1 MEKGVI
7 LYTTKMYASRHVTT
21 LTSAERIVQELLNLF
36 PDTSSVVDVGC
47 GVGTFLSVFKE
58 KGVKQVL
65 GLDGPW
71 VDPELLQVSPDE
83 FQVLNLETPHQLNRK
98 FDIAICFEVA
108 EHISASKANNFITY
122 LCELSD
128 VVIFSAAIPAQG
140 GNGHVNEQWQSYW
153 VEIFENLG
161 MQTYDIVRPKIWDDD
176 SVLFWYRQN
185 TLVFTRNKL
194 VHDFARPAKS
204 LNIVHPLCYE
214 SKLPAN
220 NGYLKNLI
228 LALIPNVRTLEAIRT
243 VFERARFLKK

>member
-1 MEKGVI
+1 
-7 LYTTKMYASRHVTT
+7 MYASRHVTT
-21 LTSAERIVQELLNLF
+21 LTSAERIVGELVNLF

-58 KGVKQVL
+58 KGIKQVL

-71 VDPELLQVSPDE
+71 VESELLQILSDE
-83 FQVLNLETPHQLNRK
+83 FQVLDLENPIQLNRK
-98 FDIAICFEVA
+98 FDMAICFEVA
-108 EHISASKANNFITY
+108 EHISASKAINFVAY

-153 VEIFENLG
+153 AQIFETFG
-161 MQTYDIVRPKIWDDD
+161 MRTYDIVRPKIWDDE

-194 VHDFARPAKS
+194 VQEFDRITKN
-204 LNIVHPLCYE
+204 LNVVHPLCYE
-214 SKLPAN
+214 SKIPSKN
-220 NGYLKNLI
+220 NYLKNLL
-228 LALIPNVRTLEAIRT
+228 LALIPNVRTLEAIRI
-243 VFERARFLKK
+243 VLKSARFLKK